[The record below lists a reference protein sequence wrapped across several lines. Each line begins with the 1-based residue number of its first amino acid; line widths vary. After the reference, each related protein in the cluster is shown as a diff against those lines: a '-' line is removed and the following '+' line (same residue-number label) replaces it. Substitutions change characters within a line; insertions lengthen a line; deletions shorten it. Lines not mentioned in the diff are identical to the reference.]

1 LIRAEGGAAPA
12 RCREA
17 PRAHTDVCCDP
28 NYRHSIRAYRYRDGG
43 TVGLTSA
50 EVTEI
55 LAEARSEHLSPIL
68 HGDGTFL
75 VQEGRGQDTGGGAR
89 RRFLGCLEEPAAA
102 RGHSGHRAPA
112 PAAGRRGAPRAYAP
126 PAPRR
131 LPRDAR
137 AIPARSPR
145 GRERSRGRA
154 ALERRVERGDRTWS
168 RGRRR
173 RAHAAPARDGR
184 AVGGAALAGRPEGRK
199 PVAMSADVGIE

>member
-68 HGDGTFL
+68 RGDGTFL
-75 VQEGRGQDTGGGAR
+75 VQEGRGKDTGVGAVR
-89 RRFLGCLEEPAAA
+89 RYLGCLAEPAAPI
-102 RGHSGHRAPA
+102 RHSA
-112 PAAGRRGAPRAYAP
+112 
-126 PAPRR
+126 
-131 LPRDAR
+131 
-137 AIPARSPR
+137 
-145 GRERSRGRA
+145 A
-154 ALERRVERGDRTWS
+154 AL
-168 RGRRR
+168 
-173 RAHAAPARDGR
+173 P
-184 AVGGAALAGRPEGRK
+184 
-199 PVAMSADVGIE
+199 